1 MSFMD
6 ITATLDVSCPTDRIR
21 PWICDLDR
29 YPEWLSIVPT
39 ATAEANTHPSAW
51 SVELRAKV
59 GPIARSKK
67 LRMVRTV
74 DEPDHVRFERSENDG
89 RSHSPWVLDASLTPI
104 DAGSRLTMQLHY
116 GGSFGAGLF
125 QRLLEDEIENSKESL
140 RALVE

>member
-39 ATAEANTHPSAW
+39 ATAEANDPSAW

-67 LRMVRTV
+67 LRMVRTI
-74 DEPDHVRFERSENDG
+74 DEPNHVRFERSENDG
-89 RSHSPWVLDASLTPI
+89 RSHSPWVLDASLTPV

-116 GGSFGAGLF
+116 GGTFGAGLF

>member
-6 ITATLDVSCPTDRIR
+6 ITATLDVSCPIHRIR

-39 ATAEANTHPSAW
+39 ATAEANDPSAW

-67 LRMVRTV
+67 LRMVRTI
-74 DEPDHVRFERSENDG
+74 DEPNHVRFERSENDG
-89 RSHSPWVLDASLTPI
+89 RSHSPWVLDASLTPV

-116 GGSFGAGLF
+116 GGTFGAGLF

>member
-1 MSFMD
+1 MASMD

-39 ATAEANTHPSAW
+39 ATAEANDPSAW

-67 LRMVRTV
+67 LRMIRTV

-116 GGSFGAGLF
+116 GGTFGAGLF